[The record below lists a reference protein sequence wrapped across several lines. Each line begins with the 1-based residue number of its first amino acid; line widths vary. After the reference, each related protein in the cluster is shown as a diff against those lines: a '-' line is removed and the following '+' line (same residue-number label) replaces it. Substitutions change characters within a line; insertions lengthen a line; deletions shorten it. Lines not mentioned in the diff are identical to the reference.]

1 MTHRRFDRLA
11 RLVGDAGVARLAG
24 STVTLFGVGGV
35 GSFAAEALLRSG
47 VGRLFL
53 VDFDRVCV
61 TNVNRQVHAV
71 KGTLGKLK
79 VAVMAER
86 LRAINPDAIVEAR
99 PEFYGPETAARLL
112 SPEPDVVVDAIDN
125 IKAKMHLI
133 ATCLRERIRIVSAMG
148 AAARL
153 DPTRV
158 RVADLSETRLDPFA
172 RELRGLLRK
181 KHGIDCTRPVG
192 VQAIYSEEPPIAP
205 STLAYD
211 TDGFLCV
218 CPSGD
223 NGQHDCEHRNR
234 IEGSAAF
241 VPAVFGMTAASVAVR
256 MLAGGGA

>member
-1 MTHRRFDRLA
+1 VTHRRFDRLA
-11 RLVGDAGVARLAG
+11 RLVGDDGVARLAG
-24 STVTLFGVGGV
+24 STVTVFGVGGV

-61 TNVNRQVHAV
+61 TNVNRQVHAQ

-79 VAVMAER
+79 AAVMAER
-86 LRAINPDAIVEAR
+86 LRAINPDAVVEAR
-99 PEFYGPETAARLL
+99 PEFYRPETSARLL

-125 IKAKMHLI
+125 LTAKMHLI
-133 ATCLRERIRIVSAMG
+133 VTCLRERLRLVSAMG

-181 KHGIDCTRPVG
+181 KHGIDCTRAVG
-192 VQAIYSEEPPIAP
+192 VTAVYSEEPPIAP
-205 STLAYD
+205 ATLAYD
-211 TDGFLCV
+211 AGGFLCV

-223 NGQHDCEHRNR
+223 NGLNDCAHRNR
-234 IEGSAAF
+234 VEGSAAF
-241 VPAVFGMTAASVAVR
+241 VPAAFGMAAASVAVR
-256 MLAGGGA
+256 MLVGAP